1 MTPTR
6 RFLGLFCILALA
18 GLACGISV
26 DLGTQPSGN
35 ATQQSSLQEQVA
47 TGVAQ
52 TVQAFTQEAPSTTP
66 TPTLAALLTATPTLP
81 AFIVPPSLSVSVAT
95 NCYAGPSTNYGFVI
109 TLRPGV
115 TATVVGKD
123 VADNYWII
131 DAPGYPG
138 TVCWLSGQY
147 VSLSGETGN
156 LPAPATPVVS
166 KYTLDEPRNL
176 HASCTSDSSSDSSD
190 EDWRHEDSKW
200 TVVLQWRNT
209 DPDQTRVRV
218 FRNGRLIDTLGAHG
232 SSYTD
237 IFTSKWHRD
246 LTYGV
251 QAYSST
257 AVSSIVT
264 VNVGRCK

>member
-1 MTPTR
+1 MAPTR
-6 RFLGLFCILALA
+6 RFLGLFGILALA

-26 DLGTQPSGN
+26 DLGIPTAGN
-35 ATQQSSLQEQVA
+35 STPQSSLQQQVA

-52 TVQAFTQEAPSTTP
+52 TVQAFTQEAPSATLTP
-66 TPTLAALLTATPTLP
+66 IPLLTATATP
-81 AFIVPPSLSVSVAT
+81 AVFAVPPSLSVSVAT
-95 NCYAGPSTNYGFVI
+95 NCYAGPSTSYGFVI
-109 TLRPGV
+109 TMRPGV

-147 VSLSGETGN
+147 VALSGDSTN
-156 LPAPATPVVS
+156 LPSPATPVVS
-166 KYTLDEPRNL
+166 TYTLDEPRNL

-190 EDWRHEDSKW
+190 EDWGHGGSKW
-200 TVVLQWRNT
+200 TVVLHWRNT

-218 FRNGRLIDTLGAHG
+218 FRNGRLLDVLGAHA

-237 IFTSKWHRD
+237 IAYVHWHHD

>member
-1 MTPTR
+1 MAPTR

-18 GLACGISV
+18 GLACGVSV
-26 DLGTQPSGN
+26 DLGTQPSGS
-35 ATQQSSLQEQVA
+35 ATSQSPLQEQVA

-52 TVQAFTQEAPSTTP
+52 TVQAFTQEAPSATP
-66 TPTLAALLTATPTLP
+66 TSIPSLTATPTL
-81 AFIVPPSLSVSVAT
+81 VPFSVSPSLSVSVAT
-95 NCYAGPSTNYGFVI
+95 NCYAGPSTKYGFVI

-115 TATVVGKD
+115 TANVVGKD

-147 VSLSGETGN
+147 VSLSGDTAN
-156 LPAPATPVVS
+156 LPAPATPVIS
-166 KYTLDEPRNL
+166 TYTLDEPRNL
-176 HASCTSDSSSDSSD
+176 HASCTSSSSSSHGSD
-190 EDWRHEDSKW
+190 DDWKEEDTKW
-200 TVVLQWRNT
+200 TVVLQWHNT
-209 DPDQTRVRV
+209 APDQTRVRV
-218 FRNGRLIDTLGAHG
+218 FRNGHLIDVLGAHA

-237 IFTSKWHRD
+237 VFTSSWHHD

-264 VNVGRCK
+264 VDVNRCK